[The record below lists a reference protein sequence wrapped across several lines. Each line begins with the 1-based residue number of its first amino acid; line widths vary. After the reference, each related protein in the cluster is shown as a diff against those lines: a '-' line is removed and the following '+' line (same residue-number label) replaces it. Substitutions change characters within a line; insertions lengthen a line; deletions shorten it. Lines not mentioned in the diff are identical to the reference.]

1 MGNVG
6 NVSEVDRGRTR
17 LPIALV
23 AVVVVAEAAVL
34 LLRPRGGVIDPA
46 PVSVRS
52 YFSEHEVTRARD
64 FRRPQLALYAGQLA
78 VELGVLVWL
87 VRRPPGRLRR
97 PFRRPLVAGAAA
109 GAALTVVLSV
119 APLPLAAIARQRS
132 IDVGLTTQSWGGWAG
147 DLVKSTAIGAVFA
160 GAGAAL
166 LLALMRRFPRG
177 WWLPGSAA
185 AVAVSAALLYIGPV
199 VLDPIF
205 NRFKPLP
212 PGRTRSDVL
221 ELARRADVKVGQV
234 YEVDASRRTTAANA
248 YVTGL
253 GRTKRVVLYDTL
265 LTRFSRA
272 ETNLVVAHELGHVHY
287 RDVPRGLLYLALVA
301 PAALFGAARLT
312 ERWGPPETRPGAPA
326 MLPAAVLA
334 LGVAAFA
341 TSTIAN
347 QLSRRIEQRADSFSL
362 KLTNEPDA
370 FISSER
376 RLAIQNLVDPDPPD
390 WQTFL
395 LASHPPTI
403 ERIGTAVAFEQG
415 SR

>member
-1 MGNVG
+1 
-6 NVSEVDRGRTR
+6 VDHGRRR
-17 LPIALV
+17 LPIALA

-52 YFSEHEVTRARD
+52 YFSGQEVTRARD
-64 FRRPQLALYAGQLA
+64 FRGPQLALYAGQVA

-87 VRRPPGRLRR
+87 VRRPPRRLGGR
-97 PFRRPLVAGAAA
+97 FGRPLVAGAAA
-109 GAALTVVLSV
+109 GAALSVVLVV

-147 DLVKSTAIGAVFA
+147 DLVRSTAIGAVFA

-185 AVAVSAALLYIGPV
+185 VVVVSAAFLYAGPV

-205 NRFKPLP
+205 NRFEPLP
-212 PGRTRSDVL
+212 PGRTRSDML
-221 ELARRADVKVGQV
+221 ELARRADVRVGQV

-265 LTRFSRA
+265 LERFSRA

-287 RDVPRGLLYLALVA
+287 RDVPRGLLYLASVA
-301 PAALFGAARLT
+301 PAALFAAARLT
-312 ERWGPPETRPGAPA
+312 ERWRPPETHPGAPA
-326 MLPAAVLA
+326 ILPAAALA
-334 LGVAAFA
+334 LGIVAFG

-347 QLSRRIEQRADSFSL
+347 QLSRRVEQRADSFSL
-362 KLTNEPDA
+362 RLTNEPGP
-370 FISSER
+370 FISSEK
-376 RLAIQNLVDPDPPD
+376 RLAVQNLSDPDPPD
-390 WQTFL
+390 WQTIL
-395 LASHPPTI
+395 LATHPPTI
-403 ERIGTAVAFEQG
+403 ERIGTAVAFERQ
-415 SR
+415 R